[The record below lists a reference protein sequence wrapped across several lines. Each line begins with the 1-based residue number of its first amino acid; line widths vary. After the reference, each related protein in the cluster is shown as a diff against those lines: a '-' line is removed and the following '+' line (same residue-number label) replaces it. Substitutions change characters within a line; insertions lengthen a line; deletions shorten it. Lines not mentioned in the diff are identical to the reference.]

1 MMAIKATEY
10 VQHDGTLYK
19 SGEKISKISESEAK
33 RLVKLGAAFFVG
45 EEQSS
50 TMSAGGEAKPSGDL
64 AKELDD
70 KFTLDTLKIEA
81 EAFEVNFSKS
91 VKKPE
96 LINLI
101 IESGV
106 AEDILETLENGE

>member
-1 MMAIKATEY
+1 MAIQATEN

-19 SGEKISKISESEAK
+19 SGEKINKISELEAK

-45 EEQSS
+45 EEQLSS
-50 TMSAGGEAKPSGDL
+50 MSAGGETDPPSDL

-101 IESGV
+101 IESGN
-106 AEDILETLENGE
+106 AQDILDTLEDGE

>member
-1 MMAIKATEY
+1 MTIKATEY
-10 VQHDGTLYK
+10 IQHDGILYK
-19 SGEKISKISESEAK
+19 SGEEISKISESEAK
-33 RLVKLGAAFFVG
+33 RLVKFGAAFFVG
-45 EEQSS
+45 EVKSS
-50 TMSAGGEAKPSGDL
+50 SVPEGGEMEPSSDL

-70 KFTLDTLKIEA
+70 KFTLDNLKIEA

-101 IESGV
+101 IESGT
-106 AEDILETLENGE
+106 AQDILDTLEDGE